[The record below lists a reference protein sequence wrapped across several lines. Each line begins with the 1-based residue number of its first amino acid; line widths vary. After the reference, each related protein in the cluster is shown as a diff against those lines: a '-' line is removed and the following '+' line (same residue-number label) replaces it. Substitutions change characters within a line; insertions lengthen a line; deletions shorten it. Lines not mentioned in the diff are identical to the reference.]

1 MTQKPY
7 RDTTHLMVQGHEGWL
22 EVNNM
27 HYHAGAPVEVLFK
40 WGHNMKVDG
49 LCQKERL
56 VAYAFDPEGTKR
68 MLSINDRDEESYA
81 ISFAPERE
89 GYYQVVVEQNG
100 IVTLTVDGKHLLL
113 PKKDCENPLESS
125 AFTQF
130 AKAVIP
136 VGHHLGSG
144 VQPAGTALELVS
156 PEWRTWRAG
165 DTMKLQ
171 VFYRGQAVSG
181 AMVTLACGGPVEA
194 GEPLAGETGADGNV
208 EFVLLQPG
216 NYLALVRHVDRTE
229 YKEGYYD
236 QRRLT
241 ATLPVLVIK

>member
-22 EVNNM
+22 EVNNT

-81 ISFAPERE
+81 ISFMPERE

-113 PKKDCENPLESS
+113 PSLPKQSYQLAIIWETGFSPRALRWNWCRR
-125 AFTQF
+125 
-130 AKAVIP
+130 
-136 VGHHLGSG
+136 SG
-144 VQPAGTALELVS
+144 KP
-156 PEWRTWRAG
+156 
-165 DTMKLQ
+165 
-171 VFYRGQAVSG
+171 
-181 AMVTLACGGPVEA
+181 GGPA
-194 GEPLAGETGADGNV
+194 IP
-208 EFVLLQPG
+208 
-216 NYLALVRHVDRTE
+216 
-229 YKEGYYD
+229 
-236 QRRLT
+236 
-241 ATLPVLVIK
+241 